1 MAAAEAKST
10 CVCIY
15 WLMNQY
21 DFSSTESPGCNVEQ
35 VSIAS
40 TWSPRKVGA
49 DSPAAGRQAGGG
61 RRLTEGG
68 DSRAIRSI
76 THIPAL
82 TLNRWP

>member
-1 MAAAEAKST
+1 MEAKSA

-21 DFSSTESPGCNVEQ
+21 GFSSTERPGCNGER

-40 TWSPRKVGA
+40 TWSLRKVGA
-49 DSPAAGRQAGGG
+49 DSPAAGRRAGGG

-68 DSRAIRSI
+68 DSRAIRGV
-76 THIPAL
+76 
-82 TLNRWP
+82 